1 MSTLQTEDKNV
12 RLTVDVS
19 PELNA
24 LIEDLAQGAHTSKSE
39 ILRRS
44 IALMDFAQRA
54 KREGKKV
61 GAANPDQELATEVIG
76 F

>member
-1 MSTLQTEDKNV
+1 MSINRTEDRNI

-19 PELNA
+19 PELNT
-24 LIEDLAQGAHTSKSE
+24 LIEELAEGAHTSKSE

-54 KREGKKV
+54 KKEGKKV
-61 GAANPDQELATEVIG
+61 GAANPGQELATEVIG

>member
-1 MSTLQTEDKNV
+1 MTTAADRTV

-19 PELNA
+19 PELNT
-24 LIEDLAQGAHTSKSE
+24 LIEELARSSHTSKSD

-44 IALMDFAQRA
+44 IALMDFAQKA

-61 GAANPDQELATEVIG
+61 GVANKDQDLATEVIG
-76 F
+76 I

>member
-1 MSTLQTEDKNV
+1 MASSNARTV
-12 RLTVDVS
+12 RLTVDLS

-24 LIEDLAQGAHTSKSE
+24 LLEELARASHTSKSE
-39 ILRRS
+39 VLRRS

-61 GAANPDQELATEVIG
+61 GAATPDQELATEVVG

>member
-1 MSTLQTEDKNV
+1 MTTPVDRTV

-19 PELNA
+19 QDLNA
-24 LIEDLAQGAHTSKSE
+24 LIEELARSSHTSKSE

-44 IALMDFAQRA
+44 IALMDFAQKA

-61 GAANPDQELATEVIG
+61 GAARQDQELVTEVVG
-76 F
+76 L